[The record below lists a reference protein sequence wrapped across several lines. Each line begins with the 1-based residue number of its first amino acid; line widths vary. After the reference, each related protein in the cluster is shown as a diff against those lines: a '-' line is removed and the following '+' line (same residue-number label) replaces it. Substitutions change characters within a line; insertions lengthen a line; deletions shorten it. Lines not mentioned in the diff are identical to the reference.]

1 MKKVVLLLIF
11 SLSMMGMLIG
21 CGKEKDAD
29 EGNEEL
35 TPTPVVT
42 NDDEGEDKDEV
53 DNEPVGVEDNTD
65 TFVPQENQ
73 VVKEAYDY
81 KDYIKLGKYKGIEV
95 KVEQLEVTDKD
106 IDVTIQMDLA
116 ENEIEPIEVT
126 DRDVRHGDLVNID
139 FIGYHNDEPF
149 AGGESKGFKL
159 QIGSN
164 RFISGFEEQL
174 IGAQLGKEVDV
185 NVVFPENYNN
195 IELAGEPALF
205 KVKINGI
212 QCFELTDDFIKDIV
226 GFDSEE
232 EYREVIRQELTLEN
246 EDRRARMK
254 ENDILA
260 SVIAGSEITLPDNLL
275 EYYEED
281 IKVMYANIAGSY
293 GMDLATILNLS
304 GSSMEILEQEAK
316 AYSKD
321 KTTRELLTRAISTA
335 EGIELTEE
343 EFQAEVTQYAM
354 EYGYESN
361 EAFLA
366 DTESE
371 ALRDELL
378 FYKVLDFLV
387 AEAIEI

>member
-1 MKKVVLLLIF
+1 M
-11 SLSMMGMLIG
+11 
-21 CGKEKDAD
+21 
-29 EGNEEL
+29 
-35 TPTPVVT
+35 
-42 NDDEGEDKDEV
+42 
-53 DNEPVGVEDNTD
+53 
-65 TFVPQENQ
+65 
-73 VVKEAYDY
+73 VKEAYDY
-81 KDYIKLGKYKGIEV
+81 NDYIKLGKYKGIEV

-149 AGGESKGFKL
+149 VGGESKGFKL
-159 QIGSN
+159 HIGAN

-254 ENDILA
+254 ENDILT

-281 IKVMYANIAGSY
+281 MMVMYANIAGSY

-304 GSSMEILEQEAK
+304 GSSMEMLEQEAK